1 MDNRDYEMKYGEIPK
16 DYIKRFVKLLRDS
29 KVKESDIKKIRDRMK
44 RLLHMPTEEISFI
57 IYMTP
62 KATPRP
68 RLGRSGTFYVKG
80 AFDNSKI
87 FKDFMESQF
96 PEMHHITTPCTFN
109 VNLFMPIPSSGMSR
123 LDKILAELRMI
134 KVISKPDWDNL
145 GKTYSDM
152 VQKHL
157 LLEDSL
163 VYDGRVRK
171 FYSSLPRIEIT
182 IKYDTMYDSNYS
194 KKKIESWKNYDSD
207 KSIDREVI

>member
-1 MDNRDYEMKYGEIPK
+1 MDNKEYEMKYGEIPK
-16 DYIKRFVKLLRDS
+16 DYIKRFINLLRNN
-29 KVKESDIKKIRDRMK
+29 KVKEKDIKKIRERMK
-44 RLLHMPTEEISFI
+44 SILHMPTEEISFI

-68 RLGRSGTFYVKG
+68 RLGRSGRFYVKG

-87 FKDFMESQF
+87 FKNFMETQF
-96 PEMHHITTPCTFN
+96 PDMHIITTPCVFN
-109 VNLFMPIPSSGMSR
+109 VDLYLPIPSGMSR
-123 LDKILAELRMI
+123 LDKILAELKMI

-157 LLEDSL
+157 LMEDSL
-163 VYDGRVRK
+163 VYDARVRK
-171 FYSSLPRIEIT
+171 FYSSKPRIELT
-182 IKYDTMYDSNYS
+182 IKYDTMYDSQYS
-194 KKKIESWKNYDSD
+194 KKKIESWKYYDTD